1 VLRAI
6 LLGVGEHGRL
16 ECDNEPVPSVG
27 KFALRNVALSVR
39 IFIPAHAVKPSVVLL
54 HGMGDSADDWDVVAA
69 ALGHDRRVIALDL
82 RGHGQS
88 QWPGQYSVNAIA
100 EDVSELLGE
109 LEQSSVD
116 VVGHSLGGLVAC
128 VVAAAASSNIRR
140 LVLEDIGMLYPR
152 ERPPAL
158 APDGPL
164 TFDWRVVEQVRPEI
178 DHPSPDWPDT
188 IARIQVPT
196 LVITGERSFIP
207 RDRVALL
214 VETLPAASWVTLDA
228 DHNVHRA
235 LPLDYVRAVQTF
247 LDG

>member
-1 VLRAI
+1 MPS
-6 LLGVGEHGRL
+6 LGKV
-16 ECDNEPVPSVG
+16 
-27 KFALRNVALSVR
+27 ALRNVTLSTR
-39 IFIPAHAVKPSVVLL
+39 TFTPAHAVKLSVVLL
-54 HGMGDSADDWDVVAA
+54 HGMGDSAEDWDVVAA
-69 ALGHDRRVIALDL
+69 ELGRDRRVIAVDL

-88 QWPGQYSVNAIA
+88 EWPGRYSIAAIA
-100 EDVSELLGE
+100 EDVAELLGE
-109 LEQSSVD
+109 LAESSVD

-128 VVAAAASSNIRR
+128 VVAAATNSGIRR

-152 ERPPAL
+152 ERPPAT

-164 TFDWRVVEQVRPEI
+164 SFDWQVVEQVRPEI

-188 IARIQVPT
+188 IARIPVPT
-196 LVITGERSFIP
+196 LVITGEHSFIP

-214 VETLPAASWVTLDA
+214 VETLPSATWVTLDA

-235 LPLDYVRAVQTF
+235 LPLDYVQTVRTF